1 MYVNLLVLLDKEE
14 AGTGWAGYIRRQA
27 WYSYYL
33 RRADLSCLKPNK
45 CSKINI
51 IFF

>member
-1 MYVNLLVLLDKEE
+1 MYLNLLVLLHKEE
-14 AGTGWAGYIRRQA
+14 VGIERAGYIRHQA
-27 WYSYYL
+27 WYSYY
-33 RRADLSCLKPNK
+33 DVSCLKPNK